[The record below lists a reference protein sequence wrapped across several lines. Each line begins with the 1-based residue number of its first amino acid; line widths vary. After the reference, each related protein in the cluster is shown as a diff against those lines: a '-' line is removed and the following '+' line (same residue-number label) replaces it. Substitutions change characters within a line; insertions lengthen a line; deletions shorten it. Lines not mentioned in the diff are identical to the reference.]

1 MDVRRGYPGDVERF
15 RRTVRGDKEWEAN
28 VKAAVGFPLLIPPDR
43 ALGRP
48 TSPRRGN
55 SSSARGAVRGGV
67 AVREFAGG
75 AEPLPGNCCLVARQR
90 LSPSGESRQ
99 PLNIR
104 VPGY

>member
-43 ALGRP
+43 AYWADLHHRP
-48 TSPRRGN
+48 EGADSVP
-55 SSSARGAVRGGV
+55 SAGGG

-99 PLNIR
+99 PVNNIR
-104 VPGY
+104 VPRY